1 MKKSKEIR
9 NAIQKLQKK
18 SVEMLI
24 VYYSGH
30 GTDEEGGVPELN
42 ISKGDT
48 DNVKAQE
55 LKELLDSVKCTRLLV
70 ILDCCYAGRFEVV
83 LPKPLGALDSRLGWR
98 IQLNGAGASKTADIG
113 SEDNKSVFTRHL
125 VHAIKG
131 PWHTCPSADEETDE
145 KAPPCRLCTK
155 FKTLCEARGHVD
167 IYDVVGFCSEH
178 IKLEAKNEEEEDQES
193 SMIAGELS
201 GSAPLAPYNPKP
213 FTHIFHFQ
221 NKEESEK
228 FHLKNLKHEPDQILQ
243 QLWDK
248 ISKFK
253 KF

>member
-1 MKKSKEIR
+1 MEKSKEIR
-9 NAIQKLQKK
+9 NAIQKLQQKD
-18 SVEMLI
+18 VEMLI

-30 GTDEEGGVPELN
+30 GSKEDSDPELY
-42 ISKGDT
+42 ISQGDT
-48 DNVKAQE
+48 DNVKVRE
-55 LKELLDSVKCTRLLV
+55 LREYLDSVKCTRLLV
-70 ILDCCYAGRFEVV
+70 IVDCCYAGQYQVV
-83 LPKPLGALDSRLGWR
+83 LPKPRGDSDSRLGWR
-98 IQLNGAGASKTADIG
+98 IQLNAAGAAKEADIT
-113 SEDNKSVFTRHL
+113 EDNKSVFTRHL

-131 PWHTCPSADEETDE
+131 PWHTCPSADEETD
-145 KAPPCRLCTK
+145 KDAPPCRLCTK
-155 FKTLCEARGHVD
+155 FKTLCEARGHID

-178 IKLEAKNEEEEDQES
+178 IKLEADNDEAEDQES
-193 SMIAGELS
+193 NMIAGELS
-201 GSAPLAPYNPKP
+201 GSARLAPYNPKQP

-221 NKEESEK
+221 NKENSEK